1 MKKKAVEIK
10 SSELGLKRGEEFLQ
24 TVHEIAS
31 IKDSVHLSKMIQDY
45 LHW

>member
-10 SSELGLKRGEEFLQ
+10 SSELGLREEEFLQ

-31 IKDSVHLSKMIQDY
+31 IKASVHLTKMTWDY
-45 LHW
+45 LY